1 MIHIIHNYYQEHQFF
16 IFASYLALFILFWHD
31 RIWRWYVMKS
41 KKDSKRKREKKN
53 LEFLIMISF
62 ENYKHKIIRI

>member
-1 MIHIIHNYYQEHQFF
+1 
-16 IFASYLALFILFWHD
+16 
-31 RIWRWYVMKS
+31 MKS